1 MAKKARPK
9 KKGAFRQAHRATANA
24 RRAKRKSSN
33 PQTRVIVVG
42 GKQNRRGGKVMNFR
56 PRKKNPTFFGSNV
69 NAMQIAEY
77 IAGGLIGVTIN
88 RAILPMLP
96 AAVTQ
101 NNLAATAAAF
111 AIAAAEW
118 WVFSFVSKEFGAAVG
133 FGGFMSAGSQAL
145 NTFIPSVGAVVGLS
159 GRGRRG
165 VGNLSDFVNGSFTVP
180 QNPVLDA
187 NSGMVSGPGLMHTAY
202 PLPYGRA
209 A

>member
-9 KKGAFRQAHRATANA
+9 KRGAFRQAHRATANA
-24 RRAKRKSSN
+24 RRAKRKN

-42 GKQNRRGGKVMNFR
+42 GKQNRRGKVMNFR

-159 GRGRRG
+159 GLRGRRG
-165 VGNLSDFVNGSFTVP
+165 VADFVPGSFTVP
-180 QNPVLDA
+180 QNPILDA